1 MCFLRSWVCRLVT
14 LSAVLALS
22 LGGHSH
28 AEGHGS
34 GSLLRFVPLSTPLQ
48 IVLDRQAGRA
58 FVSDLG
64 PVDQHGRPVGR
75 VSIRMLDTH
84 TGALLRTISIGGL
97 GVYMVVDENSSRLF
111 VALPGQSDAQDRI
124 ISHGNITI
132 LDTRTGARVRTVP
145 AGWSGQMLVD
155 PARGR
160 VFVADRGDFTTRTPG
175 ALIVLDA
182 RTGAVVHRTP
192 LGHDA
197 WGLLLDRRTGHVF
210 VTAQAIAEKY
220 YWLSKTTL
228 YMLDARDG
236 TVLHTSPLSGALSVA
251 SAVVD
256 ERTSRAFLSL
266 EEGQA
271 NSTLAIADTRTGVL
285 LRTLPVGGRATSLA
299 VNPATGRVFLT
310 STRPDAHQYPT
321 NSALTTFDARAGAL
335 VGSRD
340 LQRATPDAG
349 LVSSARA
356 QRVFLMSGGVQ
367 NRYEHLDRTRAS
379 LKIFDAVSGA
389 LLRSLPGAYGYG
401 ALVDER
407 TGRLLVAQLD
417 RVGPTG
423 RPLGRARVVVL
434 DGRTAHIV
442 LVAPVG
448 CCPSAFAL
456 DDATDHL
463 FVLNQGLRSQAGE
476 GSDGGGVFVLDL
488 HGFS

>member
-1 MCFLRSWVCRLVT
+1 MCFRRQWVFPLIT
-14 LSAVLALS
+14 LSAVLGLG
-22 LGGHSH
+22 LGGPSR
-28 AEGHGS
+28 AVGRGT
-34 GSLLRFVPLSTPLQ
+34 GALVRVVPRPTPRAL
-48 IVLDRQAGRA
+48 VLDRQAGHA

-64 PVDQHGRPVGR
+64 PLDVHGSPVGR
-75 VSIRMLDTH
+75 VSIRMLDTR

-111 VALPGQSDAQDRI
+111 VALPGQSDAQGRI

-145 AGWSGQMLVD
+145 TEWSGQMLVD
-155 PARGR
+155 PVRGR

-175 ALIVLDA
+175 AVLVLDA
-182 RTGAVVHRTP
+182 RTGAVVQRTP

-210 VTAQAIAEKY
+210 VTAQAIADRY
-220 YWLSKTTL
+220 YWLSRTTL

-236 TVLHTSPLSGALSVA
+236 TVLRANPLPGLLSVA

-256 ERTSRAFLSL
+256 ERTSRLFLSL
-266 EEGQA
+266 EEGRQD
-271 NSTLAIADTRTGVL
+271 STLAIADTRSGAL
-285 LRTLPVGGRATSLA
+285 LRVMPVGGRATSLA
-299 VNPATGRVFLT
+299 VNVATGRVFLA
-310 STRPDAHQYPT
+310 STRPDARQYPT
-321 NSALTTFDARAGAL
+321 NSALTTFDARTGAL

-340 LQRATPDAG
+340 LQRASPDAG
-349 LVSSARA
+349 LVSSAHA

-367 NRYEHLDRTRAS
+367 NRYEHLDRTHAS

-389 LLRSLPGAYGYG
+389 LLRSMPGAYGYG

-407 TGRLLVAQLD
+407 TGRLIVAQLD
-417 RVGPTG
+417 RADPTG

-434 DGRTAHIV
+434 DGWTAHIV

-463 FVLNQGLRSQAGE
+463 FVLNQRLRGQAGE
-476 GSDGGGVFVLDL
+476 GSGGGGVFVLDL

>member
-34 GSLLRFVPLSTPLQ
+34 NSLLRFVPLSTPLQ

-64 PVDQHGRPVGR
+64 PVDQHGHPVGR

-111 VALPGQSDAQDRI
+111 VALPGQSDAQGRI

-236 TVLHTSPLSGALSVA
+236 TVLHTSPLSGALSGA

-266 EEGQA
+266 EEGRA

-285 LRTLPVGGRATSLA
+285 LRTIPAGGRAASLA
-299 VNPATGRVFLT
+299 VDAAIGHVFLT
-310 STRPDAHQYPT
+310 STRLDLHQYPT
-321 NSALTTFDARAGAL
+321 NSALTTFDARTGAL
-335 VGSRD
+335 VRTID
-340 LQRATPDAG
+340 LQRASLDSG
-349 LVSSARA
+349 LVISARA
-356 QRVFLMSGGVQ
+356 QRVFLLSSGVQ
-367 NRYEHLDRTRAS
+367 NRYEHLDRTQAS
-379 LKIFDAVSGA
+379 LKLFDAVSGA
-389 LLRSLPGAYGYG
+389 LLRSVPGAYGYS

-407 TGRLLVAQLD
+407 TGRLFAAQFA
-417 RVGPTG
+417 RVDTTG
-423 RPLGRARVVVL
+423 QPLGQAKVTVL
-434 DGRTAHIV
+434 DGRTAHV
-442 LVAPVG
+442 LYVAPVG
-448 CCPSAFAL
+448 RYPSAFAL
-456 DDATDHL
+456 DDTTGHL
-463 FVLNQGLRSQAGE
+463 FVLDDGVLSHPGASNG
-476 GSDGGGVFVLDL
+476 GGGVFVLDV
-488 HGFS
+488 HGFF